1 MTESELN
8 LIDVMESDEL
18 TRQQLIDKVFDLNG
32 ELLDAK
38 IKNQTQER
46 ELLSLNLK
54 LHRQTTTERDLL
66 CSIELYKDEITQLKE
81 KLKEFPNT
89 EQDSTSKETATTV
102 IFYKKNTYCL
112 RY

>member
-38 IKNQTQER
+38 IKH
-46 ELLSLNLK
+46 K
-54 LHRQTTTERDLL
+54 
-66 CSIELYKDEITQLKE
+66 KE
-81 KLKEFPNT
+81 
-89 EQDSTSKETATTV
+89 S
-102 IFYKKNTYCL
+102 Y
-112 RY
+112 